1 MGRRWPPP
9 ADAGDLFRFEDVL
22 GVVDLGELAVA
33 GVDGV
38 LPVMSPLEFPRI
50 LLDVFG
56 VVALDGGVVV
66 DAPDGV
72 ELVEFVDD
80 PGGPPVLLLLFRGGG
95 AFLLLWLL
103 LLSDLPF
110 LDLLLVRFSAT
121 RSFRTHSS
129 YLRKN
134 KS

>member
-1 MGRRWPPP
+1 M
-9 ADAGDLFRFEDVL
+9 
-22 GVVDLGELAVA
+22 VDLGEVAVA

-38 LPVMSPLEFPRI
+38 LLAMSPLEFPRI
-50 LLDVFG
+50 LLDVLG
-56 VVALDGGVVV
+56 VVAADAGV
-66 DAPDGV
+66 DADVAVGV
-72 ELVEFVDD
+72 ELVGFADD

-103 LLSDLPF
+103 LLSPLPF

-129 YLRKN
+129 YLVFQPV
-134 KS
+134 

>member
-1 MGRRWPPP
+1 M
-9 ADAGDLFRFEDVL
+9 
-22 GVVDLGELAVA
+22 VDLGELAVA

-38 LPVMSPLEFPRI
+38 LLVISPLEFPRI

-56 VVALDGGVVV
+56 VVVVVGVVV
-66 DAPDGV
+66 DDTEGV
-72 ELVEFVDD
+72 ELFEVVDD

-110 LDLLLVRFSAT
+110 FDLLLVRFSAT

-129 YLRKN
+129 YLVFQPV
-134 KS
+134 

>member
-1 MGRRWPPP
+1 MPPP

-22 GVVDLGELAVA
+22 GVVDLGELAVT

-38 LPVMSPLEFPRI
+38 LLVMSPLEFPRI

-56 VVALDGGVVV
+56 VVAVAVGVTV
-66 DAPDGV
+66 DVAVGV
-72 ELVEFVDD
+72 ELVEFADD
-80 PGGPPVLLLLFRGGG
+80 PGGPPVLLLLFLGGG

-129 YLRKN
+129 YLKKRN
-134 KS
+134 NHH

>member
-1 MGRRWPPP
+1 M
-9 ADAGDLFRFEDVL
+9 
-22 GVVDLGELAVA
+22 VDLGELAVP

-50 LLDVFG
+50 LLDVLG
-56 VVALDGGVVV
+56 VVALAVGVAV
-66 DAPDGV
+66 DEVEGV
-72 ELVEFVDD
+72 ELVEDDD

-110 LDLLLVRFSAT
+110 LDLLLVKFSAT
-121 RSFRTHSS
+121 RSLRTHSS
-129 YLRKN
+129 YLVFQPV
-134 KS
+134 

>member
-1 MGRRWPPP
+1 MLPL
-9 ADAGDLFRFEDVL
+9 ADAGDLFRLDDVL
-22 GVVDLGELAVA
+22 GVVDLGEPAVA

-38 LPVMSPLEFPRI
+38 LLVISPLEFPRI

-56 VVALDGGVVV
+56 VVAVVGVVV
-66 DAPDGV
+66 DEAEGV
-72 ELVEFVDD
+72 ELFEVVDD

-110 LDLLLVRFSAT
+110 LDLLFVRFSAT

-129 YLRKN
+129 YLVFQPV
-134 KS
+134 